1 MFIFPPQEVLSDMFG
16 VQGIPSF
23 VVLGADGKVV
33 TTEGRGKVE
42 ADPTGA
48 SFPAGWLPQPI
59 NDVNDDPGP
68 LNEETC
74 FLVFAPSEA
83 SAAAITAV
91 AKETHAAAGGVIDDM
106 PCQFFTA
113 KDGGVMPAAH
123 RAARRQGPAGDPG
136 YPGGREVPRVP
147 GCGRGNARIRARDDG
162 ATQGGGAGDE
172 LILPVTHTMP
182 GSDACMPTVNKFHL
196 YIKCHHCI
204 LSSLHP
210 SHAFIQRQG
219 SDPNA
224 KAKTRITSD
233 TGRETQTQKPKQ
245 IVLSASPRHIVSTVG
260 HWINWS
266 SVTHSRWGGED
277 EGG

>member
-1 MFIFPPQEVLSDMFG
+1 MFIFHPQEVLSDMFG
-16 VQGIPSF
+16 VQDIPSF

-113 KDGGVMPAAH
+113 KDGGVMAQL
-123 RAARRQGPAGDPG
+123 RRLTEQPDAKDRLVILDIPAGGKYHVCRDAG
-136 YPGGREVPRVP
+136 AVTQAFVREMV
-147 GCGRGNARIRARDDG
+147 AQHKAG
-162 ATQGGGAGDE
+162 ALE
-172 LILPVTHTMP
+172 
-182 GSDACMPTVNKFHL
+182 
-196 YIKCHHCI
+196 
-204 LSSLHP
+204 
-210 SHAFIQRQG
+210 R
-219 SDPNA
+219 
-224 KAKTRITSD
+224 
-233 TGRETQTQKPKQ
+233 
-245 IVLSASPRHIVSTVG
+245 SAS
-260 HWINWS
+260 
-266 SVTHSRWGGED
+266 SR
-277 EGG
+277 